1 MEAQYPE
8 LFIKGPN
15 LGVIS
20 TNLCKK
26 WAFYNNFVHIGKEIK
41 NIKTLRPNSSKD

>member
-26 WAFYNNFVHIGKEIK
+26 GAISSELAK
-41 NIKTLRPNSSKD
+41 N